1 VGTLYIV
8 ATPIGNLEDIS
19 ARALRVLGDVPVI
32 AAEDTRHSR
41 KLLNHFGITTPLI
54 SYHEH
59 NQRQRA
65 AQLLARLD
73 EGDVALI
80 TDAGTPA
87 VSDPGAEIVRAALE
101 AGHRVSPI
109 PGPSSLAAG
118 VSVSGLIDGPFIML
132 GFLPRESTPRQRLL
146 GRAASTG
153 WPLVLFES
161 AQRLAATLRE
171 LGEVLGERDAVVL
184 RELTKMHEDVRY
196 GSLADLAAWA
206 NSGPV
211 RGEIVLVVGGTNAS
225 GEVNATDVA
234 EVVASL
240 RRAGLSPSKAARE
253 AAAITGLPR
262 SELYALASRPL
273 EEGSVRLERK
283 LALPQEDALQQALGD
298 QEGPERRQ
306 SSADEG

>member
-19 ARALRVLGDVPVI
+19 ARALRVLAKAPVI

-59 NQRQRA
+59 NQRQRED
-65 AQLLARLD
+65 QLLARLA

-87 VSDPGAEIVRAALE
+87 ISDPGAGIVRTALI
-101 AGHRVSPI
+101 AGHAVSPI

-132 GFLPRESTPRQRLL
+132 GFLPRESAPRQAMV
-146 GRAASTG
+146 GRAGTTG

-161 AQRLAATLRE
+161 AQRLAATLQE
-171 LGEVLGERDAVVL
+171 LGEALGDRNAVVL
-184 RELTKMHEDVRY
+184 RELTKVHEEVRP
-196 GSLADLAAWA
+196 GTLSDLAVWA
-206 NSGPV
+206 NTGAV
-211 RGEIVLVVGGTNAS
+211 RGEIVLVIGGSQAAS
-225 GEVNATDVA
+225 GAPADDAA
-234 EVVASL
+234 EVVAAL

-253 AAAITGLPR
+253 AASITGLPR
-262 SELYALASRPL
+262 AELYALAMRPL
-273 EEGSVRLERK
+273 DERSVGLEGELS
-283 LALPQEDALQQALGD
+283 LAQEDALQQALGD
-298 QEGPERRQ
+298 QESPERGQAR
-306 SSADEG
+306 ADER

>member
-19 ARALRVLGDVPVI
+19 ARALRVLGEVPVI
-32 AAEDTRHSR
+32 AAEDTRHSK
-41 KLLNHFGITTPLI
+41 KLLNHFGIVTPLV

-65 AQLLARLD
+65 AQLLALLD

-87 VSDPGAEIVRAALE
+87 ISDPGAGIVRAALE
-101 AGHRVSPI
+101 AGHVVSPI

-118 VSVSGLIDGPFIML
+118 VSVSGLIDGPFVML
-132 GFLPRESTPRQRLL
+132 GFLPRDAAPRQRLL
-146 GRAASTG
+146 GRAASIG

-161 AQRLAATLRE
+161 PHRLAATLRE

-184 RELTKMHEDVRY
+184 RELTKVHEDVRA
-196 GSLADLAAWA
+196 GALVDLAAWSESA
-206 NSGPV
+206 AV
-211 RGEIVLVVGGTNAS
+211 RGEIVLVVGGSHTAS
-225 GEVNATDVA
+225 EVSTDDAA
-234 EVVASL
+234 EVVAAL

-253 AAAITGLPR
+253 AASITGLPR
-262 SELYALASRPL
+262 SDLYALAMRPMGG
-273 EEGSVRLERK
+273 GSVGLEGELP
-283 LALPQEDALQQALGD
+283 LAQEDALQQSLGD
-298 QEGPERRQ
+298 QEGPERGQ
-306 SSADEG
+306 AGTDEG

>member
-1 VGTLYIV
+1 MGTLYLV

-19 ARALRVLGDVPVI
+19 ARALRVLGEVAVI

-41 KLLNHFGITTPLI
+41 KLLNHFGIVTPLI

-59 NQRQRA
+59 NQRQREA
-65 AQLLARLD
+65 HLLSRLA

-87 VSDPGAEIVRAALE
+87 ISDPGAGIVRAALA
-101 AGHRVSPI
+101 AGHTVSPV

-118 VSVSGLIDGPFIML
+118 VSVSGLIDGPFITL
-132 GFLPRESTPRQRLL
+132 GFLPREATPRKRLL
-146 GRAASTG
+146 GRAGATG

-161 AQRLAATLRE
+161 AQRLAATLQE
-171 LGEVLGERDAVVL
+171 LSAALGERDAVVL
-184 RELTKMHEDVRY
+184 RELTKVHEEVRP
-196 GSLADLAAWA
+196 GTLGDLATWA
-206 NSGPV
+206 KAGAV
-211 RGEIVLVVGGTNAS
+211 RGEIVLIVGGNQESEAPAD
-225 GEVNATDVA
+225 EAA

-262 SELYALASRPL
+262 AELYALAMRPL
-273 EEGSVRLERK
+273 DELSVGLEGK
-283 LALPQEDALQQALGD
+283 LSLSQEDALQQPLGD
-298 QEGPERRQ
+298 QERPE
-306 SSADEG
+306 

>member
-1 VGTLYIV
+1 MGTLYIV

-59 NQRQRA
+59 NQRQREEH
-65 AQLLARLD
+65 LLARLA

-87 VSDPGAEIVRAALE
+87 ISDPGAGIVRAALA
-101 AGHRVSPI
+101 AGYAVSPI

-118 VSVSGLIDGPFIML
+118 VSVSGLIDGPFVML
-132 GFLPRESTPRQRLL
+132 GFLPREAAPRQRMV
-146 GRAASTG
+146 GRAGSTG

-161 AQRLAATLRE
+161 AQRLAATLQE
-171 LGEVLGERDAVVL
+171 LAGALGDRDAVVL
-184 RELTKMHEDVRY
+184 RELTKVHEEVRS
-196 GSLADLAAWA
+196 GTLSDLASWA
-206 NSGPV
+206 DSGSV
-211 RGEIVLVVGGTNAS
+211 RGEIVLVIGGSEAAGGAS
-225 GEVNATDVA
+225 ADDAA
-234 EVVASL
+234 EVVAAL

-262 SELYALASRPL
+262 AELYALATRPL
-273 EEGSVRLERK
+273 DEGSVRLEGELS
-283 LALPQEDALQQALGD
+283 LAQEDTLQQPLGD
-298 QEGPERRQ
+298 QEGPERGQAR
-306 SSADEG
+306 ADEG

>member
-19 ARALRVLGDVPVI
+19 ARALQVLREVPVI

-41 KLLNHFGITTPLI
+41 KLLNHYGIDTPLI

-59 NQRQRA
+59 NQRQRE
-65 AQLLARLD
+65 AQLLARLE

-87 VSDPGAEIVRAALE
+87 VSDPGAGIVRAALD
-101 AGHRVSPI
+101 AGHTVSPV

-118 VSVSGLIDGPFIML
+118 VSVSGLIDGPFVML
-132 GFLPRESTPRQRLL
+132 GFLPRVPAQRQTQV
-146 GRAASTG
+146 GRAGATA

-161 AQRLAATLRE
+161 PQRLGATLQE
-171 LGEVLGERDAVVL
+171 LHAALGDRKAAVM
-184 RELTKMHEDVRY
+184 RELTKVHEEVKT
-196 GSLADLAAWA
+196 GTLSDLAAWA
-206 NSGPV
+206 SSTSI
-211 RGEIVLVVGGTNAS
+211 RGEIVLVVGGREAGS
-225 GEVNATDVA
+225 DAGAGDAA
-234 EVVASL
+234 EVVAAL

-273 EEGSVRLERK
+273 DDGSVGLEGK
-283 LALPQEDALQQALGD
+283 LPLAQEDALEQALGD
-298 QEGPERRQ
+298 QEGPERGQ
-306 SSADEG
+306 AGADEG

>member
-8 ATPIGNLEDIS
+8 ATPIGNLEDVS
-19 ARALRVLGDVPVI
+19 ARALRVLREVPVV
-32 AAEDTRHSR
+32 AAEDTRHSK
-41 KLLNHFGITTPLI
+41 KLLNHFGIDTPLI

-87 VSDPGAEIVRAALE
+87 ISDPGAGIVRAALE
-101 AGHRVSPI
+101 AGHTVSPI

-118 VSVSGLIDGPFIML
+118 VSVSGLIDGPFVML
-132 GFLPRESTPRQRLL
+132 GFLPRESGPRQRLL
-146 GRAASTG
+146 GRAGSTG

-161 AQRLAATLRE
+161 PQRLAATLRE
-171 LGEVLGERDAVVL
+171 LGEALGERDSVVL
-184 RELTKMHEDVRY
+184 RELTKVHEEVRS
-196 GSLADLAAWA
+196 GTLADLATWA
-206 NSGPV
+206 ESGTV
-211 RGEIVLVVGGTNAS
+211 RGEIVLVVGGSQMTS
-225 GEVNATDVA
+225 EVNADDAA

-253 AAAITGLPR
+253 AASITGLPR
-262 SELYALASRPL
+262 SDLYALAMRPL
-273 EEGSVRLERK
+273 TEGSVRLEGELP
-283 LALPQEDALQQALGD
+283 LAQEDALQQPLGD
-298 QEGPERRQ
+298 QEGPERGETG
-306 SSADEG
+306 ADKR

>member
-19 ARALRVLGDVPVI
+19 ARALRVLGEVPVI

-59 NQRQRA
+59 NQRQRED
-65 AQLLARLD
+65 QLLARLA

-87 VSDPGAEIVRAALE
+87 ISDPGAGIVRAALA
-101 AGHRVSPI
+101 AGHAVSPI
-109 PGPSSLAAG
+109 PGASSLAAG

-146 GRAASTG
+146 GRAGSTG

-161 AQRLAATLRE
+161 AQRLAATLQE
-171 LGEVLGERDAVVL
+171 LAGALGDRDAVVL
-184 RELTKMHEDVRY
+184 RELTKVHEEVRA
-196 GSLADLAAWA
+196 GTLGDLATWA
-206 NSGPV
+206 NAGAV
-211 RGEIVLVVGGTNAS
+211 RGEIVLVVGSAQAAS
-225 GEVNATDVA
+225 EAPADEAA
-234 EVVASL
+234 EVVAAL

-253 AAAITGLPR
+253 AASITGLPR
-262 SELYALASRPL
+262 AELYALATRPL
-273 EEGSVRLERK
+273 EEKSVGLEGE
-283 LALPQEDALQQALGD
+283 LSLPQENTLQQSLGD
-298 QEGPERRQ
+298 QESPE
-306 SSADEG
+306 

>member
-1 VGTLYIV
+1 MGTLYIV

-19 ARALRVLGDVPVI
+19 ARALRVLAEAPVI

-59 NQRQRA
+59 NQRQRED
-65 AQLLARLD
+65 QMLARLAD
-73 EGDVALI
+73 GDVALI

-87 VSDPGAEIVRAALE
+87 ISDPGAGIVRAALA
-101 AGHRVSPI
+101 AGHTVSPV

-132 GFLPRESTPRQRLL
+132 GFLPRDAAPRQRVV
-146 GRAASTG
+146 GRAGTTG

-161 AQRLAATLRE
+161 AQRLASTLRD
-171 LGEVLGERDAVVL
+171 LGEALGDRDAVVL
-184 RELTKMHEDVRY
+184 RELTKLHEEVRS
-196 GSLADLAAWA
+196 GTLSDLASWA
-206 NSGPV
+206 NSGPI
-211 RGEIVLVVGGTNAS
+211 RGEIVLVIGGSPAA
-225 GEVNATDVA
+225 GEAAVDDAE
-234 EVVASL
+234 EVVAAL

-262 SELYALASRPL
+262 AEMYALATRPL
-273 EEGSVRLERK
+273 HESSVRLEGELS
-283 LALPQEDALQQALGD
+283 LAQEDTLQQPLGD
-298 QEGPERRQ
+298 QEGPERGQ
-306 SSADEG
+306 AGADER